1 MDFFRISEKKTKN
14 EGYTVKPDFLVKA
27 SDDLMIRGK
36 SFYAVWDEVTG
47 FWTTKEYRVGELVD
61 AELYARA
68 AELSKET
75 DQAVNVAA
83 MLNYSSNSWKDWRGY
98 LTNSPDNYHSLDQNV
113 KFMNDEVKKD
123 DYATFTLPYCLSDTP
138 TPNYDALMSV
148 IYEPEEREK
157 LEWAIGSIVAGESK
171 KIQKFFVLYGSAG
184 SGKSTFLNIL
194 ERLFDGY
201 TKKFEAQELGQR
213 GNQFSME
220 SFRSNPLV
228 AIQHD
233 GDLSRLEDNTRINS
247 IVSHEEMIINEK
259 HKSNYQIRLSAMLFM
274 GTNQPVRITDAKS
287 GIIRRLI
294 DVHPSG
300 EILNHTA
307 YRKVMQGIPFELGG
321 IAQHCLNVFNELG
334 PDYYD
339 KYTPIQMMYQTDS
352 FFNFVE
358 EYYYDFKEND
368 FVTLNRAWDLYKKY
382 CEDAAIPYRMPM
394 LKVKEELKNYF
405 ENFYETK
412 RLDGEQKRKVYMNFK
427 AELFMKNGS
436 NLKRTHVERDL
447 NDEDEEEGEIVS
459 VEALT
464 LDSQE
469 SELDILLKNCPAQY
483 TTSNETPI
491 AAWDTVIT
499 TLKEIDTASLHYVRP
514 PENHIVIDFDLADEN
529 GHKDARLNLEAA
541 ATWPMTYA
549 EFSKGGAGV
558 HLHYIYDGD
567 VSKLSSLYAPGIE
580 VKKFLGKA
588 SLRRKLSYCNNLPV
602 AHLSS
607 GLPLKEEKKSMI
619 NFNRVMSEK
628 GLRNLI
634 ERNLRKEIAPS
645 TKSSIDFIYNDLEAA
660 YANGLV
666 YDVRDL
672 RPKVLAFA
680 NNSSHQ
686 RDYCV
691 RLVAKMKFMS
701 EKTGEEE
708 EKPDGDT
715 DTEDL
720 VFFDVECFPNL
731 FLICWKKIGEGNK
744 VVRMYNPKPNEV
756 EKLFKMKLVG
766 FNNRKYDN
774 HMLYGAYLGYTNEEL
789 YTLSQRLINNSQ
801 NATFREAY
809 SLSHADILEFSAK
822 KQSLKKFEIE
832 LGIHHQENAYPW
844 DKPLPEDKWQEVGDY
859 CENDVIATE
868 ATFNARYSDYVAYEM
883 VAEIVGM
890 PVNSNGNS
898 MAARLIFGNDKNPP
912 LVYTDLATGK
922 ASDPEYQ
929 RTDIITAFPGYEYK
943 YDPETKKYIN
953 WYRDTDVGYGG
964 YVYAEPGI
972 YTNVALIDVASMHP
986 HSAIAMNYFGP
997 YTKRFEELVES
1008 RVHIKHKEYDI
1019 ASKLFDGKFAKFLKD
1034 PSKIK
1039 GLAYAL
1045 KIFINKVYGMTSAK
1059 FDNEFR
1065 DKRNVNN
1072 IVALRG
1078 ALFMRTLQDEV
1089 VARGFKVAHIKT
1101 DSIKIPNA
1109 TPEIIQF
1116 CLEFAKK
1123 YGYTFE
1129 HEGTYDRMCLV
1140 NDAVYI
1146 AKYATEEKCKQLYG
1160 YVPGDNA
1167 DHPGSWTATG
1177 TQFQIPFVF
1186 KSLFSREPIEFKDL
1200 CETKSVTAAL
1210 YLDFNEGL
1218 PDVSRYEDEWKERNK
1233 GEYQKW
1239 SDQYDDSR
1247 LLRKWPYRSLSDE
1260 ELSAEIAKGHD
1271 YKFIGKIGLFT
1282 PVVPGAGGG
1291 LLVVNRN
1298 GKYDSASGAKG
1309 YRWLESE
1316 TVKSSGL
1323 EDKVDLN
1330 YYRALVDAAKESV
1343 SKYGDFEWF
1352 VSEDGLSSEENHPP
1366 RDDDVPWLMPC
1377 KDPTKTVC
1385 EDCQEFET
1393 CPYISEDG
1401 VVPWMCER
1409 KNPINNN
1416 CSDCPN
1422 KEQCVEQVQAVV
1434 DEAAAIMFDRR

>member
-36 SFYAVWDEVTG
+36 AFYAIWDEATG
-47 FWTTKEYRVGELVD
+47 LWTTREYRVGELVD
-61 AELYARA
+61 GELYARA

-83 MLNYSSNSWKDWRGY
+83 MLNYSSNSWKEWRGY

-123 DYATFTLPYCLSDTP
+123 DYATFTLPYCLSDAP

-171 KIQKFFVLYGSAG
+171 NIQKFFVLYGSAG

-194 ERLFDGY
+194 EQLFAGY

-213 GNQFSME
+213 NNQFSME
-220 SFRSNPLV
+220 SFRTNPLV

-300 EILNHTA
+300 EILNHAA
-307 YRKVMQGIPFELGG
+307 YRKVMKGIPFELGG
-321 IAQHCLNVFNELG
+321 IAQHCLDVFNELG

-358 EYYYDFKEND
+358 EYYYDFKENNY
-368 FVTLNRAWDLYKKY
+368 VTLTRAWDLYKKY

-412 RLDGEQKRKVYMNFK
+412 RFDGEQKRKVYMDFK
-427 AELFMKNGS
+427 AELFMKSGS
-436 NLKRTHVERDL
+436 DLKRSHVEHDL
-447 NDEDEEEGEIVS
+447 DEDEEEGELIS

-464 LDSQE
+464 LDSTE
-469 SELDILLKNCPAQY
+469 SELDILLADCPAQY
-483 TTSNETPI
+483 ATENETPI
-491 AAWDTVIT
+491 QAWDNVT
-499 TLKEIDTASLHYVRP
+499 TILKEIDTTRLHYVRP

-529 GHKDARLNLEAA
+529 GNKDARLNLEAA
-541 ATWPMTYA
+541 ATWPLTYA

-567 VSKLSSLYAPGIE
+567 VSKLSALYAPGIE

-686 RDYCV
+686 RDYCI

-701 EKTGEEE
+701 EETGEEE
-708 EKPDGDT
+708 DT
-715 DTEDL
+715 RSTDSEVKSDEDL
-720 VFFDVECFPNL
+720 VFYDVECFPNL
-731 FLICWKKIGEGNK
+731 FLICWKKRGKGNK
-744 VVRMYNPKPNEV
+744 VIRMYNPKPEEV
-756 EKLFKMKLVG
+756 ESLFKMKLVG

-774 HMLYGAYLGYTNEEL
+774 HMLYGAYCGYTNKEL

-809 SLSHADILEFSAK
+809 NLSFADIYEYNSK
-822 KQSLKKFEIE
+822 KQSLKKWEIA

-844 DKPLPEDKWQEVGDY
+844 DQPLPEDKWQEIGDY
-859 CENDVIATE
+859 CENDVLATE
-868 ATFNARYSDYVAYEM
+868 AVFDETYSDFVAC
-883 VAEIVGM
+883 EILSELTGM
-890 PVNSNGNS
+890 PINSNGNT
-898 MAARLIFGNDKNPP
+898 MAAKLIFGNVTKPN

-922 ASDPEYQ
+922 SSDPQYQ

-943 YDPETKKYIN
+943 QDPKTNKYIN

-964 YVYAEPGI
+964 YVYAEPGM

-986 HSAIAMNYFGP
+986 HSAIAMNYFGEF
-997 YTKRFEELVES
+997 TKNFSDLVKA
-1008 RVHIKHKEYDI
+1008 RVCIKHKDYEQV
-1019 ASKLFDGKFAKFLKD
+1019 KTLFDGRLSKYLED
-1034 PSKIK
+1034 PDKIK
-1039 GLAYAL
+1039 TLDYSL
-1045 KIFINKVYGMTSAK
+1045 KIVVNKIYGVTSAK
-1059 FDNEFR
+1059 FDNPFR
-1065 DKRNVNN
+1065 DPRNVNN
-1072 IVALRG
+1072 IIALRG

-1089 VARGFKVAHIKT
+1089 VARGFTVAHIKT

-1109 TPEIIQF
+1109 TSEIVQF
-1116 CLEFAKK
+1116 CMEFAKK

-1129 HEGTYDRMCLV
+1129 HEATYERMCLV

-1146 AKYATEEKCKQLYG
+1146 AKYATKDRCQQLYG
-1160 YVPGDNA
+1160 YIPEKNEKKSGK
-1167 DHPGSWTATG
+1167 WTATG
-1177 TQFQIPFVF
+1177 TQFQVPFVF
-1186 KSLFSREPIEFKDL
+1186 KTLFSKEPIEFMDL
-1200 CETKSVTAAL
+1200 CETKTVTTAL
-1210 YLDFNEGL
+1210 YLDFNEDL
-1218 PDVSRYEDEWKERNK
+1218 PDVSRYEEEFKERNK
-1233 GEYQKW
+1233 
-1239 SDQYDDSR
+1239 SDYEKRADNYDEAYI
-1247 LLRKWPYRSLSDE
+1247 LRKWPYHSLTDE
-1260 ELSAEIAKGHD
+1260 ELSSEIAKGHD
-1271 YKFIGKIGLFT
+1271 YRFVGKIGLFT
-1282 PVVPGAGGG
+1282 PVVSGVRGG
-1291 LLVVNRN
+1291 LLVAKRN
-1298 GKYDSASGAKG
+1298 NKYDSVGGAKG

-1316 TVKSSGL
+1316 MVKSLGL
-1323 EDKVDLN
+1323 EDKIDMN
-1330 YYRALVDAAKESV
+1330 YYRALVDSAKESI

-1352 VSEDGLSSEENHPP
+1352 VSDDTEPPWDTSDHPP
-1366 RDDDVPWLMPC
+1366 KDDVPWLMPC

-1385 EDCQEFET
+1385 EDCPEFAT
-1393 CPYISEDG
+1393 CPYISEMRCDDKD
-1401 VVPWMCER
+1401 PMS
-1409 KNPINNN
+1409 NN

-1422 KEQCVEQVQAVV
+1422 KDQCAEQMQAEI
-1434 DEAAAIMFDRR
+1434 DEAAGLIFDRR